1 MTPSGPAFQPQM
13 QAPMMTKV
21 RSDGAPMAKVLSD
34 GVTKTVSGGAV
45 TRVPSDSM
53 SKVSSDGTY
62 MSRVSSSRDASGI
75 FKAVEE
81 MDAEVRE
88 ICQRIDTDHNG
99 CISKLELI
107 AAVQRDA
114 TVAAFVLP
122 DQDAE
127 HRSDEETFDAVDA
140 IFDQIAAGKQRI
152 KYTDLAAHFQKEA
165 STNKMDNTD
174 ELRKFYDLI
183 DADKSGSIS
192 KLEIIAAVQA
202 NKEVADFLLPNLDG
216 ADHVMESEATFDAIN
231 SLFQTIAGGKRRI
244 DFADFKA
251 YFKKVISVQ
260 AARPICREGTRVFI
274 IGPGFGQQLNPRQSA
289 MITNAGY
296 QAHFCHG
303 IPNPETPNFPVQQ
316 YLDHIKEEMDAFGPD
331 VVCAASKGGVYLIG
345 LWQTG
350 LWRGPSLL
358 INAHPSCKEMPQGV
372 PVVLAQ
378 GGNDEVYP
386 TSRADLERLISSGTD
401 NTCFLYYVANSGPMA
416 SGQRTRIGDRHNME
430 SLLFRD
436 CLPRLIDATLCADG
450 PEAHMLRSWR
460 ERLSDERQQAEQWL
474 GHSPELL
481 RKRWATRGM
490 DEEKLI
496 EVLPGTE
503 EFAHVMAMFRATP
516 KEPPVYSVTP
526 QATWDQVQVRAIHR
540 VENGPQLDG
549 CTKPYFESLRRNLE
563 DQGVEFEPGTHTCW
577 AFHGARS
584 EAIESIVSNTVA
596 GFQPLA
602 SGTRGA
608 NVWGSGTYFA
618 RDAKYVADGGFCGQP
633 AADGTRQMLVCLLMT
648 GVPCLG
654 DPDHKGVL
662 PFRNKP
668 HRYNCSVDSLSSPE
682 IFIVQHPGSA
692 LPAYLITFA

>member
-1 MTPSGPAFQPQM
+1 MTIPSGMAGPV
-13 QAPMMTKV
+13 MTKV

-34 GVTKTVSGGAV
+34 GVTKALSSGAV
-45 TRVPSDSM
+45 TRAPSDAM
-53 SKVSSDGTY
+53 SKVSSDGTC
-62 MSRVSSSRDASGI
+62 MSRVQSNSHSGLEVTKS
-75 FKAVEE
+75 FSGVEE
-81 MDAEVRE
+81 LDADIRA
-88 ICQRIDTDHNG
+88 ICERIDTDGNG

-107 AAVQRDA
+107 AAVQREP
-114 TVAAFVLP
+114 TVASFILP
-122 DQDAE
+122 DQE
-127 HRSDEETFDAVDA
+127 SRSDEETFDAVDA
-140 IFDQIAAGKQRI
+140 IFDQIAGGKQRI
-152 KYTDLAAHFQKEA
+152 KYTELAAHFKKA
-165 STNKMDNTD
+165 GSDKTDNTK
-174 ELRKFYDLI
+174 ELRKLYDLI

-202 NKEVADFLLPNLDG
+202 NKEVANFLLPDLEG
-216 ADHVMESEATFDAIN
+216 ADHVMDCEATFDTIN

-251 YFKKVISVQ
+251 YFKKVTSTLRVE
-260 AARPICREGTRVFI
+260 RPVNREGTRVFI

-296 QAHFCHG
+296 QVHFCHG
-303 IPNPETPNFPVQQ
+303 MPNPETPNFPVQQ
-316 YLDHIKEEMDAFGPD
+316 YLDHIKDEIDSFRPD
-331 VVCAASKGGVYLIG
+331 VVCAASKGGVYLVG

-350 LWRGPSLL
+350 YWLGPSLL
-358 INAHPSCKEMPQGV
+358 INAHPSCKELPKGV

-386 TSRADLERLISSGTD
+386 TSRADLERLISTGTE
-401 NTCFLYYVANSGPMA
+401 NKCFLYYVANSGQMA

-430 SLLFRD
+430 SLLSRD
-436 CLPRLIDATLCADG
+436 CLPRLVDATLCADG
-450 PEAHMLRSWR
+450 PETHMLRSMR
-460 ERLSDERQQAEQWL
+460 ERLSAERLAAEQYL
-474 GHSPELL
+474 GHCPDLL

-490 DEEKLI
+490 DDEKLH
-496 EVLPGTE
+496 EVPPGSE
-503 EFAHVMAMFRATP
+503 EYAHVLAMFRSAP

-563 DQGVEFEPGTHTCW
+563 DQAVEFEPGTHTCW

-584 EAIESIVSNTVA
+584 DAIESIVSNTVA

-654 DPDHKGVL
+654 DPEHKGVL

-668 HRYNCSVDSLSSPE
+668 HRYNSAVDSLSSPE

-692 LPAYLITFA
+692 LPAYLITFV

>member
-1 MTPSGPAFQPQM
+1 MLMG
-13 QAPMMTKV
+13 
-21 RSDGAPMAKVLSD
+21 RSK
-34 GVTKTVSGGAV
+34 
-45 TRVPSDSM
+45 R
-53 SKVSSDGTY
+53 
-62 MSRVSSSRDASGI
+62 
-75 FKAVEE
+75 
-81 MDAEVRE
+81 
-88 ICQRIDTDHNG
+88 N
-99 CISKLELI
+99 
-107 AAVQRDA
+107 
-114 TVAAFVLP
+114 
-122 DQDAE
+122 
-127 HRSDEETFDAVDA
+127 RSDEETFDAVDA

-152 KYTDLAAHFQKEA
+152 KYADVAAHFQKA

-174 ELRKFYDLI
+174 ELRKLYDLI

-202 NKEVADFLLPNLDG
+202 NKEVANYLLPNLEG
-216 ADHVMESEATFDAIN
+216 ADHVMESEAIFDAIN

-251 YFKKVISVQ
+251 YFKKVTSVS
-260 AARPICREGTRVFI
+260 AGPVSIHRGSMRVFV
-274 IGPGFGQQLNPRQSA
+274 IGPGFGQKLNPRQSG

-296 QAHFCHG
+296 QVYFFHG

-316 YLDHIKEEMDAFGPD
+316 YMEYIKEELDAFQPD

-345 LWQTG
+345 LWQAG

-358 INAHPSCKEMPQGV
+358 INAHPSCKELPQGV
-372 PVVLAQ
+372 PIVLAQ

-386 TSRADLERLISSGTD
+386 TARADLERLISTGTD
-401 NTCFLYYVANSGPMA
+401 NKCFLYYAGNSGLMA

-450 PEAHMLRSWR
+450 PEAHMIRSWR
-460 ERLSDERQQAEQWL
+460 ERLSEQRREAEQWL

-503 EFAHVMAMFRATP
+503 EFAHVMALFRAAP
-516 KEPPVYSVTP
+516 KEPPIYSVTP
-526 QATWDQVQVRAIHR
+526 QATWEQVHVRAIHR

-584 EAIESIVSNTVA
+584 DAIESIVSNTVA

-618 RDAKYVADGGFCGQP
+618 RDAKYVADGGFCGKP

-654 DPDHKGVL
+654 DPDHKGA
-662 PFRNKP
+662 
-668 HRYNCSVDSLSSPE
+668 VDSE
-682 IFIVQHPGSA
+682 G
-692 LPAYLITFA
+692 